1 MDKLR
6 VSRLG
11 ALRTIGG
18 SLLALSP
25 LAAGATD
32 GPPMRVGA
40 EASEPFMEPF
50 YAADQGFFTAH
61 GLNVET
67 QQFGNGSVTM
77 DAVLGGALDIGNTD
91 LIPLANAC
99 NRGVDLAI
107 VAGGGM
113 HATESVTIALC
124 VAKNSAIR
132 GPKDLEGQ
140 TIGVP
145 VLKSTPQMACIEWL
159 RQGGAD
165 PSKVSFFE
173 MRFAQMAPALLRGT
187 IAAALNGEP
196 FITDSKA
203 DTRVLAVPAD
213 WISKHYYS
221 GIWFGK
227 RDYLNKNAGN
237 VRKFIDATYQ
247 TARWANGHRTD
258 SAAILARYSKIEVDR
273 VRGMSRVTY
282 ATSLDPRLAQ
292 PLIDFGV
299 RYKLIDKPIAAGDL
313 FWTGA

>member
-1 MDKLR
+1 MGSF
-6 VSRLG
+6 VSRAG
-11 ALRTIGG
+11 VLRTIGG
-18 SLLALSP
+18 ALAALSP
-25 LAAGATD
+25 LAVRAD
-32 GPPMRVGA
+32 GPAMRVGA

-50 YAADQGFFTAH
+50 YAADQGFFAAH
-61 GLNVET
+61 GLDVET
-67 QQFGNGSVTM
+67 QAFGNGAVTM

-91 LIPLANAC
+91 LIPLANAY
-99 NRGVDLAI
+99 NRGADLAI

-113 HATESVTIALC
+113 HATESITIALC
-124 VAKNSAIR
+124 VAKNSSIR

-140 TIGVP
+140 TIAVP

-165 PSKVSFFE
+165 ATKVSFIE
-173 MRFAQMAPALLRGT
+173 MRFAQMEPALLRGT
-187 IAAALNGEP
+187 VAAALNGEP

-227 RDYLNKNAGN
+227 RSYLDANAGS

-247 TARWANGHRTD
+247 TARWANAHRPD
-258 SAAILARYSKIEVDR
+258 SAAIVARYSKIDVAR
-273 VRGMSRVTY
+273 VRGMARVSY

-299 RYKLIDKPIAAGDL
+299 RYNLIDKPTAAGDL
-313 FWTGA
+313 FWKGA

>member
-1 MDKLR
+1 MRALH
-6 VSRLG
+6 VSRSV
-11 ALRTIGG
+11 ALQALVG
-18 SLLALSP
+18 SLLALPP
-25 LAAGATD
+25 LAARAAD
-32 GPPMRVGA
+32 APAMRVGA

-61 GLNVET
+61 GLDVDT
-67 QQFGNGSVTM
+67 QAFGNGAVTM
-77 DAVLGGALDIGNTD
+77 DAVIGGALDIGNTD
-91 LIPLANAC
+91 LIPLANAY

-124 VAKNSAIR
+124 VAKNSPIR

-140 TIGVP
+140 TIAVP

-165 PSKVSFFE
+165 PAKVSFFE
-173 MRFAQMAPALLRGT
+173 MRFAQMAPALARGT

-196 FITDSKA
+196 FITDSRA

-227 RDYLNKNAGN
+227 RDYLNKNAAN

-247 TARWANGHRTD
+247 TARWANTHRSD
-258 SAAILARYSKIEVDR
+258 SAAIVARYSKIEVDR

-299 RYKLIDKPIAAGDL
+299 RYKLIDKPTAAGDL